1 MTYFLMFS
9 HGLPLYRSQG
19 ATHDVASIKV
29 VDRAHFED
37 GYMSKRAELNHP
49 VQESPFNHDAIYI
62 EGSDIYGIKVDRAH
76 CMMMLT

>member
-1 MTYFLMFS
+1 
-9 HGLPLYRSQG
+9 
-19 ATHDVASIKV
+19 
-29 VDRAHFED
+29 
-37 GYMSKRAELNHP
+37 MSKRAELNHP